1 MINGCGRDGNDR
13 GSVVKPYERIKTF
26 KVILVRKNYKR
37 EIFSPCEIEA
47 RSQAE
52 ADQKGKNFA
61 LLMGADFDQA
71 KEVLK

>member
-13 GSVVKPYERIKTF
+13 GSVVRPYERIKTF

-52 ADQKGKNFA
+52 ADQKAKNFA
-61 LLMGADFDQA
+61 HLMGADFEQA
-71 KEVLK
+71 KEVSK

>member
-1 MINGCGRDGNDR
+1 MINGCGDDGDDR
-13 GSVVKPYERIKTF
+13 GSVVKPYERIKTYR
-26 KVILVRKNYKR
+26 IELRTR
-37 EIFSPCEIEA
+37 SWRQEIFSPCNIEA

-61 LLMGADFDQA
+61 HLMGADFEQA